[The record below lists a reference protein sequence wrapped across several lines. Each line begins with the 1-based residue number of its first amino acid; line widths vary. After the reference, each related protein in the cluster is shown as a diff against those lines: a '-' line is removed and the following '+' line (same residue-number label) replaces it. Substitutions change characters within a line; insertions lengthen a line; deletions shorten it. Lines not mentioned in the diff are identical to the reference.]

1 MTITLP
7 DYVRDDIQRNVSFAL
22 EEDIR
27 SGDITAQLID
37 ADSESTATIITRE
50 NAVMCGIPWADEVF
64 RQLGDVQI
72 EWHVKDGDRLTADT
86 TLCTLR
92 GNTRQILTGER
103 TALNFLQT
111 LMGTATTARR
121 YADAVAGTT
130 VTILDTR
137 KTLPGLRAGQ
147 KYAVLCGGCQNHRV
161 GLYDA
166 FLIKENHVAACG
178 GITAAI
184 ERARA
189 LAPEK
194 KIIVEVETL
203 AELEEAAALKPDQIM
218 LDNFS
223 ADMLQTAAESP
234 AESALEVSGNLTV
247 DNASALPQ
255 HRQWFLS
262 SGALTKHVTATDL
275 SLRLQSDYREEISRT
290 ASAK

>member
-1 MTITLP
+1 MTIANLP
-7 DYVRDDIQRNVSFAL
+7 DYVRDDITRNVTFAL

-27 SGDITAQLID
+27 NGDITAQLID
-37 ADSESTATIITRE
+37 ADSTSSATIITRE
-50 NAVMCGIPWADEVF
+50 DTTMCGIPWADEVF
-64 RQLGDVQI
+64 KQLGEVDV
-72 EWHVKDGDRLTADT
+72 EWHVRDGDRLSAES

-92 GNTRQILTGER
+92 GNTRKILTGER

-111 LMGTATTARR
+111 LMGTATTSRR
-121 YADAVAGTT
+121 YADAVAGSQ

-147 KYAVLCGGCQNHRV
+147 KYAVLCGGCQNHRI

-184 ERARA
+184 KRARA

-203 AELEEAAALKPDQIM
+203 AELEEAAKLMPDQIM

-223 ADMLQTAAESP
+223 VEMLAEAAGMAVESV
-234 AESALEVSGNLTV
+234 LEVSGNLTV
-247 DNASALPQ
+247 GNAAELPKSR
-255 HRQWFLS
+255 HWFLS
-262 SGALTKHVTATDL
+262 SGALTKHVRAIDL
-275 SLRLQSDYREEISRT
+275 SLRIR
-290 ASAK
+290 

>member
-1 MTITLP
+1 MPRQPMSLTLP
-7 DYVRDDIQRNVSFAL
+7 DYVRDDIQRNVAFAL

-27 SGDITAQLID
+27 DGDITAQLID

-50 NAVMCGIPWADEVF
+50 DAVMCGAPWANEVF
-64 RQLGDVQI
+64 QQLGGVDL
-72 EWHVKDGDRLTADT
+72 EWHAAEGDRLAADT
-86 TLCTLR
+86 ILCTLK
-92 GNTRQILTGER
+92 GNTRNILTGER

-111 LMGTATTARR
+111 LMGTATTARQ
-121 YADAVAGTT
+121 YADAVAGSN

-137 KTLPGLRAGQ
+137 KTLPGLRAAQ
-147 KYAVLCGGCQNHRV
+147 KYAVLCGGCQNHRI

-203 AELEEAAALKPDQIM
+203 EELQEATKLRPDQIM
-218 LDNFS
+218 LDNFHPE
-223 ADMLQTAAESP
+223 MLNTIGQMNVA
-234 AESALEVSGNLTV
+234 SALEVSGNLTV
-247 DNASALPQ
+247 KDAHALPDT
-255 HRQWFLS
+255 RTWYLS
-262 SGALTKHVTATDL
+262 SGALTKHVRATDL
-275 SLRLQSDYREEISRT
+275 SLRLSL
-290 ASAK
+290 

>member
-72 EWHVKDGDRLTADT
+72 EWHVEDGDRLTADT

-203 AELEEAAALKPDQIM
+203 AELKEAAALKPDQIM

-223 ADMLQTAAESP
+223 ARMLKEAASVTT
-234 AESALEVSGNLTV
+234 ESALEVSGNLTV
-247 DNASALPQ
+247 ENAKALP
-255 HRQWFLS
+255 HNHEWFLS
-262 SGALTKHVTATDL
+262 SGALTKHIHATDL
-275 SLRLQSDYREEISRT
+275 SLRLQS
-290 ASAK
+290 

>member
-1 MTITLP
+1 MTFSANLP
-7 DYVRDDIQRNVSFAL
+7 DYIRDDITRNVTFAL

-27 SGDITAQLID
+27 DGDITAQLID
-37 ADSESTATIITRE
+37 ADSCSTATIITRE
-50 NAVMCGIPWADEVF
+50 DTVMCGTLWADEVF
-64 RQLGDVQI
+64 RQLGEVDV
-72 EWHVKDGDRLTADT
+72 EWHVQDGDRLPAET

-92 GNTRQILTGER
+92 GNTRKILTGER

-121 YADAVAGTT
+121 YADAVAGSQ

-147 KYAVLCGGCQNHRV
+147 KYAVLCGGCQNHRI

-166 FLIKENHVAACG
+166 FLIKENHVTACG

-189 LAPEK
+189 LAPDK
-194 KIIVEVETL
+194 KIIVEVENL
-203 AELEEAAALKPDQIM
+203 AELEEAAGLTPDQIM

-223 ADMLQTAAESP
+223 VEMLKEAAGI
-234 AESALEVSGNLTV
+234 AIESALEVSGNLTV
-247 DNASALPQ
+247 DNAAGLPQ
-255 HRQWFLS
+255 SRHWFLS
-262 SGALTKHVTATDL
+262 SGALTKHVQATDL
-275 SLRLQSDYREEISRT
+275 SLRLQT
-290 ASAK
+290 

>member
-50 NAVMCGIPWADEVF
+50 SAVMCGIPWANEVF
-64 RQLGDVQI
+64 RQLGEVQI
-72 EWHVKDGDRLTADT
+72 EWHVEDGDRLAADT
-86 TLCTLR
+86 ALCTLQ
-92 GNTRQILTGER
+92 GNTREILTGER

-111 LMGTATTARR
+111 LMGTATTARS
-121 YADAVAGTT
+121 YADAVEGTT

-166 FLIKENHVAACG
+166 FLIKENHVVACG

-189 LAPEK
+189 LTPEK

-203 AELEEAAALKPDQIM
+203 EELEEAAKLKPDQIM

-223 ADMLQTAAESP
+223 AQMLKEAASVTT
-234 AESALEVSGNLTV
+234 ESALEVSGNLTL
-247 DNASALPQ
+247 DDAIQLPEN
-255 HRQWFLS
+255 REWFLS
-262 SGALTKHVTATDL
+262 SGALTKHIKAIDL
-275 SLRLQSDYREEISRT
+275 SLRLALQTFR
-290 ASAK
+290 K

>member
-1 MTITLP
+1 MTIANLP
-7 DYVRDDIQRNVSFAL
+7 DYVRDDITRNVTFAL

-27 SGDITAQLID
+27 DGDITAQLID
-37 ADSESTATIITRE
+37 ADSTSSATIITRE
-50 NAVMCGIPWADEVF
+50 DTTMCGIPWADEVF
-64 RQLGDVQI
+64 KQLGEVDV
-72 EWHVKDGDRLTADT
+72 EWHVRDGDRLSAES

-92 GNTRQILTGER
+92 GNTRKILTGER

-111 LMGTATTARR
+111 LMGTATTSRR
-121 YADAVAGTT
+121 YADAVAGSQ

-137 KTLPGLRAGQ
+137 KTLPGLRAAQ
-147 KYAVLCGGCQNHRV
+147 KYAVLCGGCQNHRI

-178 GITAAI
+178 GITPAI

-203 AELEEAAALKPDQIM
+203 AELEEAAELTPDQIM

-223 ADMLQTAAESP
+223 VEMLAEAAGMAVESV
-234 AESALEVSGNLTV
+234 LEVSGNLTV
-247 DNASALPQ
+247 GNAAELPKSR
-255 HRQWFLS
+255 HWFLS
-262 SGALTKHVTATDL
+262 SGALTKHVRAIDL
-275 SLRLQSDYREEISRT
+275 SLRIR
-290 ASAK
+290 

>member
-1 MTITLP
+1 MTFSANLP
-7 DYVRDDIQRNVSFAL
+7 DYIRDDITRNVTFAL

-27 SGDITAQLID
+27 DGDITAQLID
-37 ADSESTATIITRE
+37 ADSRSTATIITRE
-50 NAVMCGIPWADEVF
+50 DTVMCGTPWADEVF
-64 RQLGDVQI
+64 RQLGDVDV
-72 EWHVKDGDRLTADT
+72 EWHVQDGDRLPAET

-92 GNTRQILTGER
+92 GNTRKILTGER

-121 YADAVAGTT
+121 YADAVAGSQ

-147 KYAVLCGGCQNHRV
+147 KYAVLCGGCQNHRI

-166 FLIKENHVAACG
+166 FLIKENHVTACG

-194 KIIVEVETL
+194 KIIVEVENL
-203 AELEEAAALKPDQIM
+203 AELEEAAGLMPDQIM

-223 ADMLQTAAESP
+223 VEMLKEAAGMALSP
-234 AESALEVSGNLTV
+234 ALEVSGNLTV
-247 DNASALPQ
+247 KSARTLPAGR
-255 HRQWFLS
+255 HWFMS
-262 SGALTKHVTATDL
+262 SGALTKHVQAADL
-275 SLRLQSDYREEISRT
+275 SLRLSSEDAEG
-290 ASAK
+290 

>member
-37 ADSESTATIITRE
+37 ADSETTATIITRE
-50 NAVMCGIPWADEVF
+50 EAVMCGIPWADEVF
-64 RQLGDVQI
+64 RQLGDVRI
-72 EWHVKDGDRLTADT
+72 EWHVRDGDRLAADT
-86 TLCTLR
+86 TLCTLH
-92 GNTRQILTGER
+92 GNTRKILTGER

-121 YADAVAGTT
+121 YADAVAGTN

-147 KYAVLCGGCQNHRV
+147 KYAVLCGGCHNHRI

-184 ERARA
+184 KKARK
-189 LAPEK
+189 LAPAK
-194 KIIVEVETL
+194 KVIVEVETL
-203 AELEEAAALKPDQIM
+203 EELQEATKLEPDQIM

-223 ADMLQTAAESP
+223 VEMLEAAAGIGVKP
-234 AESALEVSGNLTV
+234 ALEVSGNLTV
-247 DNASALPQ
+247 DNAADLPGT
-255 HRQWFLS
+255 REWFLS
-262 SGALTKHVTATDL
+262 SGALTKHVQATDL
-275 SLRLQSDYREEISRT
+275 SLRLIYN
-290 ASAK
+290 

>member
-37 ADSESTATIITRE
+37 ADNETTATIITRE
-50 NAVMCGIPWADEVF
+50 EAVMCGIPWADEVF
-64 RQLGDVQI
+64 RQLGDVRI
-72 EWHVKDGDRLTADT
+72 EWHVQDGDRLAADT
-86 TLCTLR
+86 TLCTLH
-92 GNTRQILTGER
+92 GNTRKILTGER

-121 YADAVAGTT
+121 YADAVAGTN

-147 KYAVLCGGCQNHRV
+147 KYAVLCGGCQNHRI

-203 AELEEAAALKPDQIM
+203 EELHEAVNLEPDQIM
-218 LDNFS
+218 LDNFTASMLES
-223 ADMLQTAAESP
+223 ASQVPNKA
-234 AESALEVSGNLTV
+234 ALEVSGNLTIN
-247 DNASALPQ
+247 NASSLPQ
-255 HRQWFLS
+255 NRTWFLS

-275 SLRLQSDYREEISRT
+275 SLRIMP
-290 ASAK
+290 

>member
-50 NAVMCGIPWADEVF
+50 DAVMCGIPWADEVF
-64 RQLGDVQI
+64 RQLGNVQI
-72 EWHVKDGDRLTADT
+72 EWHVEDGDRLAAET
-86 TLCTLR
+86 TLCTLS

-121 YADAVAGTT
+121 YADAVEDTR

-137 KTLPGLRAGQ
+137 KTLPGLRAAQ
-147 KYAVLCGGCQNHRV
+147 KYAVLCGGCQNHRI

-166 FLIKENHVAACG
+166 FLIKENHVTACG

-203 AELEEAAALKPDQIM
+203 KELKEAARLKPDQIM

-223 ADMLQTAAESP
+223 VEMLSAAAEMGV
-234 AESALEVSGNLTV
+234 ESALEVSGNLTV
-247 DNASALPQ
+247 ENAVNLPGT
-255 HRQWFLS
+255 REWFLS
-262 SGALTKHVTATDL
+262 SGALTKHVQAMDL
-275 SLRLQSDYREEISRT
+275 SLRLTS
-290 ASAK
+290 

>member
-1 MTITLP
+1 MTIANLP
-7 DYVRDDIQRNVSFAL
+7 DYVRDDITRNVTFAL

-27 SGDITAQLID
+27 DGDITAQLIY
-37 ADSESTATIITRE
+37 ADSTSSATIITRE
-50 NAVMCGIPWADEVF
+50 DTTMCGIPWADEVF
-64 RQLGDVQI
+64 KQLGEVDV
-72 EWHVKDGDRLTADT
+72 EWHVRDGDRLSAES

-92 GNTRQILTGER
+92 GNTRKILTGER

-111 LMGTATTARR
+111 LMGTATTSRR
-121 YADAVAGTT
+121 YADAVAGSQ

-147 KYAVLCGGCQNHRV
+147 KYAVLCGGCQNHRI

-184 ERARA
+184 KRARA

-203 AELEEAAALKPDQIM
+203 AELEEAAKLMPDQIM

-223 ADMLQTAAESP
+223 VEMLAEAAGMAVESV
-234 AESALEVSGNLTV
+234 LEVSGNLTV
-247 DNASALPQ
+247 GNAAELPKSR
-255 HRQWFLS
+255 HWFLS
-262 SGALTKHVTATDL
+262 SGALTKHVRAIDL
-275 SLRLQSDYREEISRT
+275 SLRIR
-290 ASAK
+290 

>member
-1 MTITLP
+1 MTIPLP
-7 DYVRDDIQRNVSFAL
+7 DYVRDDIQRNVTFAL

-27 SGDITAQLID
+27 DGDITARLID
-37 ADSESTATIITRE
+37 ADSRSTATIITRE
-50 NAVMCGIPWADEVF
+50 DTVMCGTPWADEVF
-64 RQLGDVQI
+64 RQLGGVDV
-72 EWHVKDGDRLTADT
+72 EWHVQDGARLPAET

-92 GNTRQILTGER
+92 GNTRKILTGER
-103 TALNFLQT
+103 TALNFLQS

-121 YADAVAGTT
+121 YADAVAGSR

-147 KYAVLCGGCQNHRV
+147 KYAVLCGGCQNHRI

-189 LAPEK
+189 LAPDK

-203 AELEEAAALKPDQIM
+203 EELQEAAALKPDQIM

-223 ADMLQTAAESP
+223 ADMLAAAAEMNI
-234 AESALEVSGNLTV
+234 ASALEVSGNLTV
-247 DNASALPQ
+247 ENAANLPAN
-255 HRQWFLS
+255 REWFLS
-262 SGALTKHVTATDL
+262 SGALTKHVVATDL
-275 SLRLQSDYREEISRT
+275 SLRLQD
-290 ASAK
+290 

>member
-1 MTITLP
+1 MTFSTNLP
-7 DYVRDDIQRNVSFAL
+7 DSLPGYVRDDIARNVTFAL

-27 SGDITAQLID
+27 DGDITAQLID
-37 ADSESTATIITRE
+37 ADSGSTATIITRE
-50 NAVMCGIPWADEVF
+50 DTVMCGIPWADEVF
-64 RQLGDVQI
+64 RQLGEVDV
-72 EWHVKDGDRLTADT
+72 EWHVQDGDRLTADT

-92 GNTRQILTGER
+92 GNTRKILTGER

-111 LMGTATTARR
+111 LMGTATTARH
-121 YADAVAGTT
+121 YADAVAGSQ

-147 KYAVLCGGCQNHRV
+147 KYAVLCGGCQNHRI

-189 LAPEK
+189 LAPDK

-203 AELEEAAALKPDQIM
+203 AELEEAAGLTPDQIM

-223 ADMLQTAAESP
+223 VDMLKEAVGMDI
-234 AESALEVSGNLTV
+234 ESALEVSGNLTV
-247 DNASALPQ
+247 DNASGLPQ
-255 HRQWFLS
+255 SRHWFLS
-262 SGALTKHVTATDL
+262 SGALTKHVQATDL
-275 SLRLQSDYREEISRT
+275 SLRLQSEP
-290 ASAK
+290 

>member
-50 NAVMCGIPWADEVF
+50 EAVMCGIPWANEVF
-64 RQLGDVQI
+64 RQLGEVQI
-72 EWHVKDGDRLTADT
+72 EWHVEDGDRLAADA
-86 TLCTLR
+86 TLCTLQ

-121 YADAVAGTT
+121 YADAVEGTS

-203 AELEEAAALKPDQIM
+203 KELEEAAGLKPDQIM
-218 LDNFS
+218 LDNFNVE
-223 ADMLQTAAESP
+223 MLKAASERAIKP
-234 AESALEVSGNLTV
+234 ALEVSGNLTLA
-247 DNASALPQ
+247 NAKHLPGS
-255 HRQWFLS
+255 RDWFLS
-262 SGALTKHVTATDL
+262 SGALTKHIQATDL
-275 SLRLQSDYREEISRT
+275 SLRLQNWRQPIINNPT
-290 ASAK
+290 

>member
-72 EWHVKDGDRLTADT
+72 EWHVEDGDRLTADT

-203 AELEEAAALKPDQIM
+203 AELEEALKLKPDQIM
-218 LDNFS
+218 LDNFN
-223 ADMLQTAAESP
+223 ANMLEAAKDIATRQSC
-234 AESALEVSGNLTV
+234 LEVSGNLTI
-247 DNASALPQ
+247 DSAASLPSS
-255 HRQWFLS
+255 RQWFLS
-262 SGALTKHVTATDL
+262 SGALTKHIRAMDL
-275 SLRLQSDYREEISRT
+275 SLRVQSQADIAQS
-290 ASAK
+290 KI

>member
-37 ADSESTATIITRE
+37 ANSESTATIITRE
-50 NAVMCGIPWADEVF
+50 DAVMCGIPWADEVF
-64 RQLGDVQI
+64 RQLGDVEI
-72 EWHVKDGDRLTADT
+72 EWHVQDGDRLTAET
-86 TLCTLR
+86 TLCTLH
-92 GNTRQILTGER
+92 GNTRKILTGER

-121 YADAVAGTT
+121 YADAVEHTN

-147 KYAVLCGGCQNHRV
+147 KYAVLCGGCQNHRI

-166 FLIKENHVAACG
+166 FLIKENHVTACG

-203 AELEEAAALKPDQIM
+203 EELKEAARLKPDQIM

-223 ADMLQTAAESP
+223 AWMLSEAAEIR

-247 DNASALPQ
+247 ENAASLPSM
-255 HRQWFLS
+255 REWFLS
-262 SGALTKHVTATDL
+262 SGALTKHVQAMDL
-275 SLRLQSDYREEISRT
+275 SLRLTS
-290 ASAK
+290 

>member
-1 MTITLP
+1 MSQPLP
-7 DYVRDDIQRNVSFAL
+7 DYIRDDITRNVAFAL
-22 EEDIR
+22 EEDVR
-27 SGDITAQLID
+27 DGDITAQLIA
-37 ADSESTATIITRE
+37 ADNTCTATIITRDA
-50 NAVMCGIPWADEVF
+50 AVMCGSAWADEVF
-64 RQLGDVQI
+64 KQLGDVQLA
-72 EWHVKDGDRLTADT
+72 WHVADGDRLAPDT
-86 TLCTLR
+86 TLCTLS

-121 YADAVAGTT
+121 YADAVAGSR

-147 KYAVLCGGCQNHRV
+147 KYAVLCGGCQNHRI

-184 ERARA
+184 ERARV

-203 AELEEAAALKPDQIM
+203 EELQEAAGLKPDQIM

-223 ADMLQTAAESP
+223 AEMLSAAAKMEIG
-234 AESALEVSGNLTV
+234 SALEVSGNLTLE
-247 DNASALPQ
+247 NAASLPGI
-255 HRQWFLS
+255 REWFLS
-262 SGALTKHVTATDL
+262 SGALTKHVCATDL
-275 SLRLQSDYREEISRT
+275 SLRIRMESDATSD
-290 ASAK
+290 S

>member
-37 ADSESTATIITRE
+37 ADSETTATIITRE
-50 NAVMCGIPWADEVF
+50 EAVMCGIPWADEVF
-64 RQLGDVQI
+64 RQLGDVRI
-72 EWHVKDGDRLTADT
+72 EWHVKDGVRLAAGT

-111 LMGTATTARR
+111 LMGTASVSRR
-121 YADAVAGTT
+121 YADAVKGST

-147 KYAVLCGGCQNHRV
+147 KYAVLCGGCQNHRI

-166 FLIKENHVAACG
+166 FLIKENHVAACR

-203 AELEEAAALKPDQIM
+203 EELQEAAALKPDQIM

-223 ADMLQTAAESP
+223 VEMLSAAAEMGV
-234 AESALEVSGNLTV
+234 ESALEVSGNLTV
-247 DNASALPQ
+247 ENAVNLPGT
-255 HRQWFLS
+255 REWFLS
-262 SGALTKHVTATDL
+262 SGALTKHVQAMDL
-275 SLRLQSDYREEISRT
+275 SLRLTS
-290 ASAK
+290 

>member
-1 MTITLP
+1 MTIANLP
-7 DYVRDDIQRNVSFAL
+7 DYVRDDITRNVTFAL

-27 SGDITAQLID
+27 DGDITAQLID
-37 ADSESTATIITRE
+37 ADSTSSATIITRE
-50 NAVMCGIPWADEVF
+50 DTTMCGIPWADEVF
-64 RQLGDVQI
+64 KQLGEVDV
-72 EWHVKDGDRLTADT
+72 EWHVRDGDRLSAES

-92 GNTRQILTGER
+92 GNTRKILTGER

-121 YADAVAGTT
+121 YADAVAGSQ

-147 KYAVLCGGCQNHRV
+147 KYAVLCGGCQNHRI

-184 ERARA
+184 KRARA

-203 AELEEAAALKPDQIM
+203 AELEEAAKLMPDQIM

-223 ADMLQTAAESP
+223 VEMLAEAAGMAVESV
-234 AESALEVSGNLTV
+234 LEVSGNLTV
-247 DNASALPQ
+247 GNAAELPKSR
-255 HRQWFLS
+255 HWFLS
-262 SGALTKHVTATDL
+262 SGALTKHVRAIDL
-275 SLRLQSDYREEISRT
+275 SLRIR
-290 ASAK
+290 

>member
-22 EEDIR
+22 EEVIR

-37 ADSESTATIITRE
+37 ANSESTATIITRE
-50 NAVMCGIPWADEVF
+50 DAVMCGIPWADEVF
-64 RQLGDVQI
+64 RQLGDVEI
-72 EWHVKDGDRLTADT
+72 EWHVQDGDRLTAET
-86 TLCTLR
+86 TLCTLH
-92 GNTRQILTGER
+92 GNTRKILTGER

-121 YADAVAGTT
+121 YADAVEHTN

-147 KYAVLCGGCQNHRV
+147 KYAVLCGGCQNHRI

-166 FLIKENHVAACG
+166 FLIKENHVTACG

-223 ADMLQTAAESP
+223 KTALKDASMTTIN
-234 AESALEVSGNLTV
+234 SSLEVSGNLTL
-247 DNASALPQ
+247 DDAIQLPEK
-255 HRQWFLS
+255 REWCLS
-262 SGALTKHVTATDL
+262 SGALTKHIKAIDL
-275 SLRLQSDYREEISRT
+275 SLRLIFQT
-290 ASAK
+290 CCK

>member
-37 ADSESTATIITRE
+37 ADSKSTATIITRE

-72 EWHVKDGDRLTADT
+72 EWHVEDGDRLTADT
-86 TLCTLR
+86 TLCTLT

-223 ADMLQTAAESP
+223 KTALKDASMTTIN
-234 AESALEVSGNLTV
+234 SSLEVSGNLTL
-247 DNASALPQ
+247 DDAIQLPEK
-255 HRQWFLS
+255 REWCLS
-262 SGALTKHVTATDL
+262 SGALTKHVIAIDL
-275 SLRLQSDYREEISRT
+275 SLRLTVQSNR
-290 ASAK
+290 K

>member
-72 EWHVKDGDRLTADT
+72 EWHVEDGDRLTADT

-203 AELEEAAALKPDQIM
+203 AELKEAAALKPDQIM

-223 ADMLQTAAESP
+223 ARM
-234 AESALEVSGNLTV
+234 
-247 DNASALPQ
+247 
-255 HRQWFLS
+255 
-262 SGALTKHVTATDL
+262 
-275 SLRLQSDYREEISRT
+275 
-290 ASAK
+290 

>member
-72 EWHVKDGDRLTADT
+72 EWHVADGDRLTADT

-218 LDNFS
+218 LDNFNANMLKS
-223 ADMLQTAAESP
+223 ADDIATRQSC
-234 AESALEVSGNLTV
+234 LEVSGNLTV
-247 DNASALPQ
+247 DNAASLPSS
-255 HRQWFLS
+255 RQWFLS
-262 SGALTKHVTATDL
+262 SGALTKHIWAIDL
-275 SLRLQSDYREEISRT
+275 SLRVQSQADIAQS
-290 ASAK
+290 KI

>member
-37 ADSESTATIITRE
+37 ADNETTATIITRE
-50 NAVMCGIPWADEVF
+50 EAVMCGIPWADEVF
-64 RQLGDVQI
+64 RQLGDVRI
-72 EWHVKDGDRLTADT
+72 EWHVQDGDRLAADT
-86 TLCTLR
+86 TLCTLH
-92 GNTRQILTGER
+92 GNTRKILTGER

-121 YADAVAGTT
+121 YADAVAGTN

-184 ERARA
+184 ERART
-189 LAPEK
+189 LVPGK

-203 AELEEAAALKPDQIM
+203 AELREAVSLEPDQIM
-218 LDNFS
+218 LDNF
-223 ADMLQTAAESP
+223 DTTMLTQAVDLAQK
-234 AESALEVSGNLTV
+234 SALEVSGNLTIK
-247 DNASALPQ
+247 NIATLPAIKD
-255 HRQWFLS
+255 WFLS
-262 SGALTKHVTATDL
+262 SGALTKHIQAIDL
-275 SLRLQSDYREEISRT
+275 SLRLSS
-290 ASAK
+290 

>member
-72 EWHVKDGDRLTADT
+72 EWHVEDGDRLTADT

-203 AELEEAAALKPDQIM
+203 AELEEAAALKPNQIM

-223 ADMLQTAAESP
+223 ARMLKEAASVTT
-234 AESALEVSGNLTV
+234 ESALEVSGNLTV
-247 DNASALPQ
+247 ENAKALPKN
-255 HRQWFLS
+255 HEWFLS
-262 SGALTKHVTATDL
+262 SGALTKHVQATDL
-275 SLRLQSDYREEISRT
+275 SLRLQS
-290 ASAK
+290 

>member
-1 MTITLP
+1 MTFSANLP
-7 DYVRDDIQRNVSFAL
+7 DYIRDDITRNVTFAL

-27 SGDITAQLID
+27 DGDITAQLID
-37 ADSESTATIITRE
+37 ADSCSTATIITRE
-50 NAVMCGIPWADEVF
+50 DTVMCGTLWADEVF
-64 RQLGDVQI
+64 RQLGEVDV
-72 EWHVKDGDRLTADT
+72 EWHVQDGDRLPAET

-92 GNTRQILTGER
+92 GNTRKILTGER

-111 LMGTATTARR
+111 LMGTATTARH
-121 YADAVAGTT
+121 YADAVAGSQ

-147 KYAVLCGGCQNHRV
+147 KYAVLCGGCQNHRI

-166 FLIKENHVAACG
+166 FLIKENHVTACG

-194 KIIVEVETL
+194 KVIVEVETL
-203 AELEEAAALKPDQIM
+203 AELEEAAGLTPDQIM

-223 ADMLQTAAESP
+223 VEMLKEAAGMP
-234 AESALEVSGNLTV
+234 IESALEVSGNLTV
-247 DNASALPQ
+247 DNAGGLPKSR
-255 HRQWFLS
+255 HWFLS
-262 SGALTKHVTATDL
+262 SGALTKHVQATDL
-275 SLRLQSDYREEISRT
+275 SLRLQT
-290 ASAK
+290 

>member
-37 ADSESTATIITRE
+37 ADSETTATIITRE
-50 NAVMCGIPWADEVF
+50 DAVMCGIAWADEVF

-72 EWHVKDGDRLTADT
+72 EWHVQDGNRLTADT

-121 YADAVAGTT
+121 YADAVEGTN

-147 KYAVLCGGCQNHRV
+147 KYAVLCGGCQNHRI

-184 ERARA
+184 ERART

-203 AELEEAAALKPDQIM
+203 EELEEAARLKPDQIM
-218 LDNFS
+218 LDNFTV
-223 ADMLQTAAESP
+223 DMLKTAA
-234 AESALEVSGNLTV
+234 AITFKSALEVSGNLTV
-247 DNASALPQ
+247 ENTKTMPKNRNW
-255 HRQWFLS
+255 HLS
-262 SGALTKHVTATDL
+262 SGALTKELKSIDL
-275 SLRLQSDYREEISRT
+275 SLRL
-290 ASAK
+290 SATS

>member
-1 MTITLP
+1 MTIALP

-50 NAVMCGIPWADEVF
+50 VAVMCGIPWADEVF

-72 EWHVKDGDRLTADT
+72 EWHVQDGDRLAADT
-86 TLCTLR
+86 TLCTLQ

-111 LMGTATTARR
+111 LMGTATTARQ
-121 YADAVAGTT
+121 YADAVEGTT

-147 KYAVLCGGCQNHRV
+147 KYAILCGGCQNHRV

-178 GITAAI
+178 GITATI

-203 AELEEAAALKPDQIM
+203 VELEEAAGLNPDQIM

-223 ADMLQTAAESP
+223 AEMLQSASEMAMDP
-234 AESALEVSGNLTV
+234 ALEVSGNLTV
-247 DNASALPQ
+247 ENASSLPNK
-255 HRQWFLS
+255 RDWFLS
-262 SGALTKHVTATDL
+262 SGALTKHVVAIDL
-275 SLRLQSDYREEISRT
+275 SLRIRL
-290 ASAK
+290 

>member
-72 EWHVKDGDRLTADT
+72 EWHVEDGDRLTADT

-189 LAPEK
+189 LAPDK

-203 AELEEAAALKPDQIM
+203 EELEEAAGLKPDQIM

-223 ADMLQTAAESP
+223 ARMLKEAASVTT
-234 AESALEVSGNLTV
+234 ESALEVSGNLTV
-247 DNASALPQ
+247 ENAKALPKN
-255 HRQWFLS
+255 HEWFLS
-262 SGALTKHVTATDL
+262 SGALTKHVQATDL
-275 SLRLQSDYREEISRT
+275 SLRLQS
-290 ASAK
+290 